1 MTSSWAFED
10 YGRRMARYGLRP
22 AVLALG
28 AAVAL
33 GLAGRVAVHGSDGAL
48 AAAGHAALALGA
60 PWLVVAWLVG
70 GGGGSRAGGA
80 PGGGF
85 APGLGRGRRRLT
97 RGGRAGRRVRPGA
110 RHGRVVP
117 ADRGGGR
124 SRCRLLRLPGRA
136 GVGARGR
143 RRRRGV
149 RRGGRGVALGA
160 RVGARAARGRAG
172 RRGVAARRR
181 VERP

>member
-70 GGGGSRAGGA
+70 AGVGSRAAGA
-80 PGGGF
+80 LAGAFCLGVGTGAGEPPARAGGGW
-85 APGLGRGRRRLT
+85 A
-97 RGGRAGRRVRPGA
+97 VR
-110 RHGRVVP
+110 
-117 ADRGGGR
+117 
-124 SRCRLLRLPGRA
+124 CF
-136 GVGARGR
+136 
-143 RRRRGV
+143 
-149 RRGGRGVALGA
+149 
-160 RVGARAARGRAG
+160 
-172 RRGVAARRR
+172 
-181 VERP
+181 